1 MELTLEEIKLNSLTF
16 QKGML
21 HPNRQDQFDTQIG
34 HTVINLTDQSF
45 SKDELEL
52 LNKGLSF
59 SPSPHKHS
67 IPDLWLDFKHF
78 ERTLSLKHFFHNQPK
93 KPTDPLIKF
102 KDKSKWKPPMLPLEI
117 QQFTRLLKN
126 SW

>member
-34 HTVINLTDQSF
+34 HTVINLTDLSF

-59 SPSPHKHS
+59 
-67 IPDLWLDFKHF
+67 
-78 ERTLSLKHFFHNQPK
+78 
-93 KPTDPLIKF
+93 
-102 KDKSKWKPPMLPLEI
+102 
-117 QQFTRLLKN
+117 
-126 SW
+126 